1 LQKLI
6 AIALRGGGILG
17 KFLLTFL
24 LTKKI
29 SLEFQGEFSLMNANI
44 ALLVIFIGF
53 DFYIYSNRLIVKDKS
68 SLIFIFKN
76 SLVFY
81 LCSYLILIPIC
92 YLLLKIGLVPKEV
105 LIIFFI
111 LSVLEHL
118 GQELFRIYIAI
129 EKVVFANILFFLRSG
144 VWSWIVVVYL
154 YFDQTSIATL
164 SSIFSLWIIST
175 LAAIIIGIIFLPGIR
190 EFKNIKIDGDW
201 IKKGLR
207 VGASV
212 FLATILLKAIEYSD
226 RYLIDYF
233 LGKKELGIYAFY
245 FQLANIINV
254 LVFTLYISFI
264 YPKILRSVY
273 DRNKVSVRTNKLEI
287 YKNTLLI
294 VFAMLIA
301 FIIGIPFV
309 LEAMN
314 KQPLE
319 TNKSIFYILLLGAVF
334 FNFSFG
340 SHYVLIAEEKEKLI
354 IKTTLIAFV
363 INISLNLILIPTI
376 GIYGAS
382 IALAASSF
390 ALWISKSI
398 EEKKLLKQW

>member
-1 LQKLI
+1 
-6 AIALRGGGILG
+6 
-17 KFLLTFL
+17 
-24 LTKKI
+24 
-29 SLEFQGEFSLMNANI
+29 
-44 ALLVIFIGF
+44 
-53 DFYIYSNRLIVKDKS
+53 
-68 SLIFIFKN
+68 
-76 SLVFY
+76 
-81 LCSYLILIPIC
+81 
-92 YLLLKIGLVPKEV
+92 
-105 LIIFFI
+105 
-111 LSVLEHL
+111 
-118 GQELFRIYIAI
+118 
-129 EKVVFANILFFLRSG
+129 
-144 VWSWIVVVYL
+144 VYL